1 MITSHQ
7 AAEVLRRL
15 SKLRDSSSLSAKSST
30 SLQNVEK
37 RLKDH
42 KSALVALVQKQLLNV
57 DNGIA
62 RFFME
67 NVKRSNNDNDFYVCA
82 VRLITSSR
90 KQDDDDLLERLT
102 CSFSVD
108 VCVLLLERQDAIYK
122 LVEKDMD
129 LLLVVGGWNS
139 SNTSH
144 LQFMMFI
151 LV

>member
-1 MITSHQ
+1 M
-7 AAEVLRRL
+7 
-15 SKLRDSSSLSAKSST
+15 

-82 VRLITSSR
+82 VRL
-90 KQDDDDLLERLT
+90 
-102 CSFSVD
+102 
-108 VCVLLLERQDAIYK
+108 
-122 LVEKDMD
+122 
-129 LLLVVGGWNS
+129 
-139 SNTSH
+139 
-144 LQFMMFI
+144 
-151 LV
+151 